1 MRQVVKCHLLKVAK
15 ICSMSSEGWNELMGQ
30 MEGL

>member
-1 MRQVVKCHLLKVAK
+1 MKCHLLKAAK
-15 ICSMSSEGWNELMGQ
+15 ICAMSSEGWNELMDQ